1 MKKIIAGSLFNT
13 ETARLVGSWDNGI
26 YGNDFRN
33 CSEDLYQT
41 RSGKYFIHGE
51 GGPMSTYAEHH
62 GNNTSGSEQ
71 IRELTADEARE
82 WAEKN
87 LAADEYIKEF
97 GPVDEGSADDS
108 KMQFP
113 IQLKQSTIDLIKKKK
128 IETGMT
134 YGEIVE
140 LAVIELYKD

>member
-1 MKKIIAGSLFNT
+1 MKKILAGSLYNT
-13 ETARLVGSWDNGI
+13 ETAHLVGEWDNGI

-33 CSEDLYQT
+33 CSEALYQT

-71 IRELTADEARE
+71 IRDLTAAEARE
-82 WAEKN
+82 WAEEK
-87 LAADEYIKEF
+87 LTADEYQKEF
-97 GPVDEGSADDS
+97 GPVEEAAADE
-108 KMQFP
+108 KIQFP
-113 IQLKQSTIDLIKKKK
+113 VQLKQSTIDLIKKQKA
-128 IETGMT
+128 ETGMT

-140 LAVIELYKD
+140 MAIVEMYKI